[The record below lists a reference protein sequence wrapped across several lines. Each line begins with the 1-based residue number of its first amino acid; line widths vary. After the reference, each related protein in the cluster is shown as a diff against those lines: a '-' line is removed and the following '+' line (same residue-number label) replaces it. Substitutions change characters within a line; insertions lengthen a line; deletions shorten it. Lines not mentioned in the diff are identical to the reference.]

1 MYKVQSRQK
10 IMSIKVFHIATMSK
24 MPLHATAELPN
35 WQTKKY
41 TELAIN
47 LYQRSSWWSNSD
59 KLWT

>member
-1 MYKVQSRQK
+1 MYKVQSRHK
-10 IMSIKVFHIATMSK
+10 IRSIKVFHIPIMSK

-47 LYQRSSWWSNSD
+47 LYQRSS
-59 KLWT
+59 